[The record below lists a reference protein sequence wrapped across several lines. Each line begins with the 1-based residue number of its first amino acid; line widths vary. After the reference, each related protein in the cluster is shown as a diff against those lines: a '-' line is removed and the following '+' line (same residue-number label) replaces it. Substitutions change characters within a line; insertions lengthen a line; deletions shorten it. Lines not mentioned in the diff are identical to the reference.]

1 MIANQFI
8 KRTVVIEPHHRQCSD
23 RCTASHTTDAAMS
36 DQCTDVLVSVTRH
49 YCVCGA
55 VVSKV
60 HALLTCSNGTTW
72 QLQDLGSSN
81 GTFLNGVSIGKGTDH
96 SLKSKDELCLGK
108 LNDKL
113 SLKYLF
119 VEQHEKP
126 VVPARRLLLQC
137 ICTGEET
144 PLADGDTTLGRVGTN
159 VVLVSETANVS
170 KKHATVSV
178 QQGRCTVR
186 DHSSNGTFLNGSK
199 IQKGVAV
206 VVQPNDVIR
215 FGTED
220 NMKHQL
226 RLATPTTKLTFD
238 SE

>member
-1 MIANQFI
+1 M
-8 KRTVVIEPHHRQCSD
+8 V
-23 RCTASHTTDAAMS
+23 
-36 DQCTDVLVSVTRH
+36 VSVTPH

-60 HALLTCSNGTTW
+60 HARLTCSNGTTW
-72 QLQDLGSSN
+72 QVQDLGSSN
-81 GTFLNGVSIGKGTDH
+81 GTFLNGVAIGKGNDH
-96 SLKSKDELCLGK
+96 SLKAKDELCLGK
-108 LNDKL
+108 LNDRL

-119 VEQHEKP
+119 ETQFVP
-126 VVPARRLLLQC
+126 SVPARRLLLQC
-137 ICTGEET
+137 VHTGEET
-144 PLADGDTTLGRVGTN
+144 PLADGDTTLGRVGTD

-178 QQGRCTVR
+178 QQGQCAVT

-206 VVQPNDVIR
+206 DVQPNDVIR

-226 RLATPTTKLTFD
+226 RLAAPTTKLTFD